1 MVVRRLRYT
10 GDRAGTYYIDLFR
23 DLSAH
28 ERRMIRQKQ
37 IAVVHGGVYKDTDGS
52 VIKINTAP
60 DNWVTKR
67 SINRGFRAWKKMV
80 AKTLKE
86 SEGLQSGKYS
96 DFKICLDANMSRATS
111 NHLMAVDAADV
122 PILMEDA
129 GTGTVGGEWNYSN
142 LISEDPNSAG
152 TVEDFTLHV
161 VGGNTTSNG
170 IPTEVGLIQSWF
182 DSRPFPDQSGN
193 PVIPAD
199 ASTDP
204 IGNMFDAG
212 DVHDD
217 RVDSIDAEN
226 DMPPYNEQAHFGS
239 NRQGGGLQRQSIAE
253 SSTGAG
259 AVVPVHGFTAICGLL
274 QVEIGATDAWELIL
288 DVDTKGVKF

>member
-10 GDRAGTYYIDLFR
+10 GEEAGIYYIDLFR
-23 DLSAH
+23 DLSSH

-80 AKTLKE
+80 AKTLKD

-96 DFKICLDANMSRATS
+96 DFKICLDADMSRATT
-111 NHLMAVDAADV
+111 NHLLAVDSNDRALLNDSGV
-122 PILMEDA
+122 N
-129 GTGTVGGEWNYSN
+129 GGEWNYSN
-142 LISEDPNSAG
+142 LISEDPNSNG
-152 TVEDFTLHV
+152 TVEDFTLHI
-161 VGGNTTSNG
+161 VGGNTTSNN

-182 DSRPFPDQSGN
+182 DSRPSPDTSGD
-193 PVIPAD
+193 PVLPAD
-199 ASTDP
+199 AAIDP
-204 IGNMFDAG
+204 IGNLFDAG

-217 RVDSIDAEN
+217 RVSSIDSEN
-226 DMPPYNEQAHFGS
+226 DTPPYNELAHFGS
-239 NRQGGGLQRQSIAE
+239 VRQGAGLQRQSIAE

-274 QVEIGATDAWELIL
+274 QVEIEATTEWELIL

>member
-10 GDRAGTYYIDLFR
+10 GSSAGTYYIDLFR

-67 SINRGFRAWKKMV
+67 AVNRGFRAWKKMV

-96 DFKICLDANMSRATS
+96 DFKICLDASMSRATT
-111 NHLMAVDAADV
+111 NHLLAVDSADRALLNEGGS
-122 PILMEDA
+122 I
-129 GTGTVGGEWNYSN
+129 GGEWNYSN

-152 TVEDFTLHV
+152 TVENFTMHI
-161 VGGNTTSNG
+161 VGETTAAGG

-182 DSRPFPDQSGN
+182 DSRAQPDSSGN
-193 PVIPAD
+193 PVIPTN
-199 ASTDP
+199 ASIDP
-204 IGNMFDAG
+204 IGNLFDAG

-217 RVDSIDAEN
+217 RVNSIDSEN
-226 DMPPYNEQAHFGS
+226 DTPPYNEASHFGS
-239 NRQGGGLQRQSIAE
+239 AGQGGGLQRQSIAE

-274 QVEIGATDAWELIL
+274 QVEIAATTEWELIL

>member
-10 GDRAGTYYIDLFR
+10 GSGNGTYYIDLFR

-67 SINRGFRAWKKMV
+67 AVNRGFRAWKKMV
-80 AKTLKE
+80 AKTLKD
-86 SEGLQSGKYS
+86 SEGMQSGKYS
-96 DFKICLDANMSRATS
+96 DFKICLNDEMSRATS
-111 NHLMAVDAADV
+111 NHLMAVDHNDRT
-122 PILMEDA
+122 LLNDQ
-129 GTGTVGGEWNYSN
+129 GSDGGEWNYSN
-142 LISEDPNSAG
+142 LISEDPNSTG
-152 TVEDFTLHV
+152 NVEDFTLHI
-161 VGGNTTSNG
+161 VGGNATSNG

-182 DSRPFPDQSGN
+182 DSRPFPDQSGE
-193 PVIPAD
+193 PVIPGA
-199 ASTDP
+199 ARADP
-204 IGNMFDAG
+204 IGNLFDAG

-217 RVDSIDAEN
+217 RVQSIDDEN
-226 DMPPYNEQAHFGS
+226 DTPPYNEQAHFGS
-239 NRQGGGLQRQSIAE
+239 ERQGGGLQRQSIAE
-253 SSTGAG
+253 SSSGAG
-259 AVVPVHGFTAICGLL
+259 AVVPIHGFTAICGLL
-274 QVEIGATDAWELIL
+274 QVEISGSTAGDEWEFIL

>member
-1 MVVRRLRYT
+1 MVVRRLRYA
-10 GDRAGTYYIDLFR
+10 GDSAGTYYIDLFR

-67 SINRGFRAWKKMV
+67 AINRGFRAWKKMV

-86 SEGLQSGKYS
+86 SDGLQSGKYS
-96 DFKICLDANMSRATS
+96 DFKICLDEGMSRATA
-111 NHLMAVDAADV
+111 NHLMAVDHNDRA
-122 PILMEDA
+122 ILHDA
-129 GTGTVGGEWNYSN
+129 GQTGGEWNYSN
-142 LISEDPNSAG
+142 LISEDPNTAG
-152 TVEDFTLHV
+152 TVENFTLHV

-182 DSRPFPDQSGN
+182 DSRPAPDASGN
-193 PVIPAD
+193 PVIPAG

-204 IGNMFDAG
+204 IGNLFDSG

-226 DMPPYNEQAHFGS
+226 DTPPYNEQGHFGS
-239 NRQGGGLQRQSIAE
+239 ERQGGGLQRQSVAE

-274 QVEIGATDAWELIL
+274 QVEINANTSWELLL

>member
-10 GDRAGTYYIDLFR
+10 GSGNGTFYIDLFR

-67 SINRGFRAWKKMV
+67 AVNRGFRAWKKMV
-80 AKTLKE
+80 AKTLKD
-86 SEGLQSGKYS
+86 SEGMQSGKYS
-96 DFKICLDANMSRATS
+96 DFKICLNDEMSRTTQ
-111 NHLMAVDAADV
+111 NHLLAVDHNDRTLLNDQGAD
-122 PILMEDA
+122 
-129 GTGTVGGEWNYSN
+129 GGEWNYSN
-142 LISEDPNSAG
+142 LISEDPNSTG
-152 TVEDFTLHV
+152 NVEDFTLHI
-161 VGGNTTSNG
+161 VGGNATSNG

-182 DSRPFPDQSGN
+182 DSRPFPDQSGE
-193 PVIPAD
+193 PVIPGA
-199 ASTDP
+199 ARADP
-204 IGNMFDAG
+204 IGNLFDAG

-217 RVDSIDAEN
+217 RVQSIDDEN
-226 DMPPYNEQAHFGS
+226 DTPPYNEQAHFGS
-239 NRQGGGLQRQSIAE
+239 ERQGGGLQRQSIAE
-253 SSTGAG
+253 SSSGAG
-259 AVVPVHGFTAICGLL
+259 AVVPIHGFTAICGLL
-274 QVEIGATDAWELIL
+274 QVEISGSTAGDEWEFIL

>member
-10 GDRAGTYYIDLFR
+10 GNSAGTYYIDLFR

-86 SEGLQSGKYS
+86 SDGLQSGKYS
-96 DFKICLDANMSRATS
+96 DFKICLDPAMSRATT
-111 NHLMAVDAADV
+111 NHLLAVDSNDRE
-122 PILMEDA
+122 ILSHD
-129 GTGTVGGEWNYSN
+129 GSVGGEWNYSN

-152 TVEDFTLHV
+152 TVEDFTLHI
-161 VGGNTTSNG
+161 VGENTTVNG

-182 DSRPFPDQSGN
+182 DSRPFPDQSGE
-193 PVIPAD
+193 PVIPAG

-204 IGNMFDAG
+204 LGNLFDAG

-217 RVDSIDAEN
+217 RVNSIDNEN
-226 DMPPYNEQAHFGS
+226 DTPPYNEQSHFGS
-239 NRQGGGLQRQSIAE
+239 ARQGSGLQRQSIAE

-259 AVVPVHGFTAICGLL
+259 AVVPIHGFTAICGLL
-274 QVEIGATDAWELIL
+274 QVEVAANTAWEMIL

>member
-10 GDRAGTYYIDLFR
+10 GSTAGTYYIDLFR

-67 SINRGFRAWKKMV
+67 AVNRGFRAWKKMV
-80 AKTLKE
+80 AKTLKD
-86 SEGLQSGKYS
+86 SEGMQSGKYS
-96 DFKICLDANMSRATS
+96 DFKICLNDEMSRATS
-111 NHLMAVDAADV
+111 NHLMAVDHNDRT
-122 PILMEDA
+122 LLNDQ
-129 GTGTVGGEWNYSN
+129 GSDGGEWNYSN
-142 LISEDPNSAG
+142 LISEDPNSTG
-152 TVEDFTLHV
+152 NVEDFTLHI
-161 VGGNTTSNG
+161 VGGNATSNG

-182 DSRPFPDQSGN
+182 DSRPFPDQSGE
-193 PVIPAD
+193 PVIPGA
-199 ASTDP
+199 ARADP
-204 IGNMFDAG
+204 IGNLFDAG

-217 RVDSIDAEN
+217 RVQSIDDEN
-226 DMPPYNEQAHFGS
+226 DTPPYNEQAHFGS
-239 NRQGGGLQRQSIAE
+239 ERQGGGLQRQSIAE
-253 SSTGAG
+253 SSSGAG
-259 AVVPVHGFTAICGLL
+259 AVVPIHGFTAICGLL
-274 QVEIGATDAWELIL
+274 QVEISGSTAGDEWEFIL

>member
-10 GDRAGTYYIDLFR
+10 GSSAGTYYIDLFR

-67 SINRGFRAWKKMV
+67 AINRGFRAWKKMV

-86 SEGLQSGKYS
+86 ADGLQSGKYS
-96 DFKICLDANMSRATS
+96 DFKICLNENMSRATS
-111 NHLMAVDAADV
+111 NHLLAVDSADR
-122 PILMEDA
+122 PILNE
-129 GTGTVGGEWNYSN
+129 GGSLGGEWNYSN

-152 TVEDFTLHV
+152 TVENFTLHV
-161 VGGNTTSNG
+161 VGENSTTNG
-170 IPTEVGLIQSWF
+170 IPTQVGLIQSWF
-182 DSRPFPDQSGN
+182 DSRPQPDSSGN
-193 PVIPAD
+193 PITPAN
-199 ASTDP
+199 ASVDP

-217 RVDSIDAEN
+217 RVNSIDAEN
-226 DMPPYNEQAHFGS
+226 DTPPYNEASHFGS
-239 NRQGGGLQRQSIAE
+239 AGQGGGLQRQSIAE
-253 SSTGAG
+253 SSNGAG

-274 QVEIGATDAWELIL
+274 QVEISASDEWELIL

>member
-10 GDRAGTYYIDLFR
+10 GSSAGTYYIDLFR

-67 SINRGFRAWKKMV
+67 AINRGFRAWKKMV
-80 AKTLKE
+80 AKTLKD
-86 SEGLQSGKYS
+86 SDGLQSGKYS
-96 DFKICLDANMSRATS
+96 DFKICLNEPMSRATS
-111 NHLMAVDAADV
+111 NHLLAVDSNDRA
-122 PILMEDA
+122 ILHDA
-129 GTGTVGGEWNYSN
+129 GSTGGEWNYSN
-142 LISEDPNSAG
+142 LISEDPNTAG
-152 TVEDFTLHV
+152 TVENFTLHI
-161 VGGNTTSNG
+161 VGGNATTNG

-182 DSRPFPDQSGN
+182 DSRPSPDTTGD
-193 PVIPAD
+193 PVLPVG

-217 RVDSIDAEN
+217 RVSSIDAEN
-226 DMPPYNEQAHFGS
+226 DTPPYNELGHFGS
-239 NRQGGGLQRQSIAE
+239 ERQGGGLQRQSIAE
-253 SSTGAG
+253 SSSGAG

-274 QVEIGATDAWELIL
+274 QVEIEASTSWELIL

>member
-10 GDRAGTYYIDLFR
+10 GKNAGTYYIDLFR

-67 SINRGFRAWKKMV
+67 AINRGFRAWKKMV
-80 AKTLKE
+80 AKTLKD

-96 DFKICLDANMSRATS
+96 DFKICLDEDMSRAVS
-111 NHLMAVDAADV
+111 NHLLAVDATDE
-122 PILMEDA
+122 PILKDS
-129 GTGTVGGEWNYSN
+129 GSIGGEWNYSN

-152 TVEDFTLHV
+152 TVENFTLHV
-161 VGGNTTSNG
+161 VGGNTTVNG

-182 DSRPFPDQSGN
+182 DSRPAPDSSGN
-193 PVIPAD
+193 PVLPAD

-204 IGNMFDAG
+204 IGNLFDAG

-226 DMPPYNEQAHFGS
+226 DTPPYNEQAHFGS
-239 NRQGGGLQRQSIAE
+239 VGQGGGLQRQSIAE
-253 SSTGAG
+253 SSAGAG
-259 AVVPVHGFTAICGLL
+259 AVVPIHGFTAICGLL
-274 QVEIGATDAWELIL
+274 QVEVEAKTGWEMIL